1 MDWKLMQNID
11 ILFRLNCF
19 PTFHAQSDVLKWS
32 ATIILHFTS
41 LISWYH
47 RGIIK
52 DMATTFLHPT
62 QSPATLCDSTRSMPV
77 QSRMLFYHLS
87 FCLSRT
93 QVQGITIIPVY
104 SIFERISLTLVFRS
118 RAFTRD
124 WPDHLPL

>member
-1 MDWKLMQNID
+1 MQNID

-52 DMATTFLHPT
+52 DMATTFLSHPLL
-62 QSPATLCDSTRSMPV
+62 SATLPDP
-77 QSRMLFYHLS
+77 
-87 FCLSRT
+87 CLSN
-93 QVQGITIIPVY
+93 PVCY
-104 SIFERISLTLVFRS
+104 SIIFHSVFLGLRFKVLLLFQFIQYSNVSLWHWCFDHELLHATDLTIFHCKS
-118 RAFTRD
+118 R
-124 WPDHLPL
+124 LII